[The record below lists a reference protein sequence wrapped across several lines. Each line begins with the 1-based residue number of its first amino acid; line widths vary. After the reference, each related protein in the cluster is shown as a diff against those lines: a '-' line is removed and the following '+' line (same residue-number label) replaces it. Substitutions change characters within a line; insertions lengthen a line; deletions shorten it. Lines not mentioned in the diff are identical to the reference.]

1 MSALTLGHTAWW
13 VCRLNSGNLVPIQP
27 CFTEKCYMALEKKHS
42 LLSFQRGKKMVDSE
56 SICS

>member
-13 VCRLNSGNLVPIQP
+13 VCRLNSGNLVSIQP

-42 LLSFQRGKKMVDSE
+42 LLSFHRGKKW
-56 SICS
+56 